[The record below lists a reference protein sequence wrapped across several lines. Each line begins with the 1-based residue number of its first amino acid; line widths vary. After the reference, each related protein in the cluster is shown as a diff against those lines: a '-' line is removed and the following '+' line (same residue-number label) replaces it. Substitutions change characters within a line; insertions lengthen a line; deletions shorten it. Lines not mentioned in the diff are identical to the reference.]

1 MMMDSKIA
9 MPATRAQ
16 VVADRLRDE
25 ISGGV
30 LEPGARLRQQDVAA
44 RLGVS
49 TTPVREAFIS
59 LEREGLLVRDDYKG
73 VVVFLPTLAELTEN
87 YELRIALEPLAT
99 ELAASQLEAGDL
111 HDLGAL
117 LEAMGETRSSLD
129 YLPLNHQFHLRIYR
143 AARRP
148 KLYGIIEDL
157 RKAAS
162 AYATL
167 FAVQVPDSAETQ
179 SEHEAIF
186 EALAAGKGSRAR
198 RAMAAHLQHTL
209 DVVSQRLAEA
219 ASGTGDQSANSGA
232 RSTKIR

>member
-1 MMMDSKIA
+1 VYSVEGIG
-9 MPATRAQ
+9 ATRTQA
-16 VVADRLRDE
+16 VAEVLRDE
-25 ISGGV
+25 ISRGV

-49 TTPVREAFIS
+49 TTPVREAFIT

-73 VVVFLPTLAELTEN
+73 VVVFRPTLADLSEN

-99 ELAASQLEAGDL
+99 ELAASQLEPGDL
-111 HDLGAL
+111 RDLGTL
-117 LEAMGETRSSLD
+117 LEAMGETNRSLE
-129 YLPLNHQFHLRIYR
+129 YLPLNHRFHMRIYR

-148 KLYGIIEDL
+148 KLCGIIEDL

-186 EALAAGKGSRAR
+186 DALAAGDRSRAR
-198 RAMAAHLQHTL
+198 SAMAAHLQHTL
-209 DVVSQRLAEA
+209 DVVSRRLAEA
-219 ASGTGDQSANSGA
+219 APEMAAPA
-232 RSTKIR
+232 RR

>member
-1 MMMDSKIA
+1 VIA
-9 MPATRAQ
+9 ASATRTHA
-16 VVADRLRDE
+16 VTEVLRDE
-25 ISGGV
+25 IARGV

-49 TTPVREAFIS
+49 TTPVREAFIT
-59 LEREGLLVRDDYKG
+59 LEREGVLVRDDYKG
-73 VVVFLPTLAELTEN
+73 VVVFRPTLADLTEN

-117 LEAMGETRSSLD
+117 LEAMGETKGSLE
-129 YLPLNHQFHLRIYR
+129 YLPLNHRFHLRIYR

-167 FAVQVPDSAETQ
+167 FAVQVPDSGETQ

-186 EALAAGKGSRAR
+186 DALASGDGSRAR
-198 RAMAAHLQHTL
+198 SAMAAHLQHTL
-209 DVVSQRLAEA
+209 DVASQRLAEA
-219 ASGTGDQSANSGA
+219 ALPTGAHSVGE
-232 RSTKIR
+232 